1 MDSRKWQINELNGP
15 ELSSAS
21 GSCPSEL
28 QAQSQSEALE
38 QTLGSLLLSLF
49 ALAQGCAEPQ
59 QAANTIHLF
68 IKFHFLERKE
78 RKGKKKGLQT
88 AALQQRHTILAGGL
102 GMGGQVEKFSR

>member
-1 MDSRKWQINELNGP
+1 MNEFNGP

-28 QAQSQSEALE
+28 QAQSQGEALQ
-38 QTLGSLLLSLF
+38 QTLGSLFLSLF

-78 RKGKKKGLQT
+78 GKGKNKKSLQT